1 MTAAEEQDNRIARF
15 LSGEASPEEAM
26 QLADWADE
34 KEEHGRELEEDKRA
48 FALDL
53 APDPK
58 AAWQQIE
65 RAIKPRPLQ
74 RMLWPFAAAAVILV
88 ALCFGWWLNQ
98 SRAVQPSPVVYTSGH
113 TSKKIDLPDGSTA
126 RLMAGSCL
134 TLIGQR
140 HYRFSGSAE
149 FTIRYQ
155 ATDPVRIDMGQ
166 LSIKDLGTRFW
177 VNNSADQD
185 TISVAVQEG
194 KVLLYTSQRSSLV
207 VKAGEKALYIRPVQR
222 LERYPLPTVASK
234 QTQAVLSKRTT
245 IKRARMD
252 SDTIAKPIAPVP
264 AKTTIIKPVKPD
276 TNRIKPIH

>member
-65 RAIKPRPLQ
+65 RAIKLRPLQ

-222 LERYPLPTVASK
+222 LERYPLPTLASK